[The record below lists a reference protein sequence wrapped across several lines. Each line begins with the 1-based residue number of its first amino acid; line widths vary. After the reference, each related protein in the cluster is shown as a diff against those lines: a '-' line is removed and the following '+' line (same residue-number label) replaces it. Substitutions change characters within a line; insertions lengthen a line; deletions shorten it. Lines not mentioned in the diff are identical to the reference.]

1 MTVNDLLI
9 GPLVALVILLI
20 AYILRPFVTDKWSYP
35 YYYPALILK
44 MFSAIALGLLYQF
57 YYGGGDTFTYF
68 THGASHIYEAFYNNP
83 QVGIKLIFG
92 SSDYQDGTWEYA
104 SKIWTYRDSSSYL
117 VVRIAGFIA
126 LFTGG
131 TYSGVALVFSAISF
145 SGMWAL
151 FRALLKLYPEQ
162 NFGLAIATLFIPS
175 VLFWGSGILKDTL
188 TIGMLGWATAALI
201 HLLYFDR
208 SWGWWAVLI
217 GSLTVI
223 FFIKRYIV
231 LSFVPAAIVWAF
243 IVRMKKI
250 NNQMAQWLAAPVLG
264 IITIY
269 FAYQAILWVGM
280 NDRRYSIDRIAET
293 AKITAY
299 DVGRWTGRN
308 AGSRYDLGDLDGT
321 IPGMLR
327 LAPSAINVSLFRPYL
342 WEINN
347 PLMLIAS
354 LESSILLILTMI
366 VLMRAVRVLPRL
378 ANSPMVLFA
387 FTFSMIFAFAVGI
400 STYNFGTLFRY
411 KIPLMPFYGILL
423 VIAWAEASA
432 LIKQRSQ
439 RQAT

>member
-1 MTVNDLLI
+1 
-9 GPLVALVILLI
+9 
-20 AYILRPFVTDKWSYP
+20 
-35 YYYPALILK
+35 
-44 MFSAIALGLLYQF
+44 
-57 YYGGGDTFTYF
+57 
-68 THGASHIYEAFYNNP
+68 
-83 QVGIKLIFG
+83 
-92 SSDYQDGTWEYA
+92 
-104 SKIWTYRDSSSYL
+104 
-117 VVRIAGFIA
+117 
-126 LFTGG
+126 
-131 TYSGVALVFSAISF
+131 
-145 SGMWAL
+145 
-151 FRALLKLYPEQ
+151 
-162 NFGLAIATLFIPS
+162 
-175 VLFWGSGILKDTL
+175 
-188 TIGMLGWATAALI
+188 
-201 HLLYFDR
+201 
-208 SWGWWAVLI
+208 
-217 GSLTVI
+217 
-223 FFIKRYIV
+223 
-231 LSFVPAAIVWAF
+231 
-243 IVRMKKI
+243 
-250 NNQMAQWLAAPVLG
+250 MAQWLAAPVLG